1 MRFNSLRNRF
11 LLLMVIVLVI
21 TGLLTT
27 WLASRAIAQRFQS
40 YVASSQKTNLDR
52 LAKMNDI
59 EPGMIKWLHLA
70 GGYGHLRYWVTE
82 WQPSPVMRSTRV
94 GIAKMG

>member
-1 MRFNSLRNRF
+1 MYN
-11 LLLMVIVLVI
+11 
-21 TGLLTT
+21 G
-27 WLASRAIAQRFQS
+27 WDPFQFPNW
-40 YVASSQKTNLDR
+40 AGP
-52 LAKMNDI
+52 NDI

-94 GIAKMG
+94 GVEKVS